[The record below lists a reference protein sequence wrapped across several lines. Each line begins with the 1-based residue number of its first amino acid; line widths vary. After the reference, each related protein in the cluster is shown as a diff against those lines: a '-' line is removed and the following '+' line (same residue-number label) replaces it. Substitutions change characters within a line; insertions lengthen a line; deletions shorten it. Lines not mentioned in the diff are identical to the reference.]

1 MTNLLD
7 RTLIIT
13 TTTTIM
19 KRSNREATTA
29 PRSCRESPVPLP
41 EIVIPPLQLLRARIL
56 DLDTFAYFNRVY
68 FFNSTDKKQLAKLTE
83 ETGVLDN
90 VDLSEPLDI
99 AEDILKY
106 SKEILVKLESTLS

>member
-1 MTNLLD
+1 V
-7 RTLIIT
+7 IT
-13 TTTTIM
+13 STVTVGYYRCISSHSANHQTFCI
-19 KRSNREATTA
+19 
-29 PRSCRESPVPLP
+29 C
-41 EIVIPPLQLLRARIL
+41 IVLRIL